1 MNLNV
6 GPKPLKGT
14 YCRPLKGS
22 PSPRPRGAEGCS
34 FDGHDEIALCQAGL
48 AGKWI
53 LKLVITVRLLHVLL
67 RRLLLLLLII
77 IMVTIIYHYYHHHHY
92 CYYYYYCYYY

>member
-22 PSPRPRGAEGCS
+22 PRPRGAEGCA

-67 RRLLLLLLII
+67 RLLLLLII

-92 CYYYYYCYYY
+92 CYYYYYDYCYYY

>member
-22 PSPRPRGAEGCS
+22 PRPRGAEGCA

-67 RRLLLLLLII
+67 RRRLLLLLLSSAAGSWYGRRNLDGQPN
-77 IMVTIIYHYYHHHHY
+77 M
-92 CYYYYYCYYY
+92 